1 MVSQIDLFEYEV
13 EAQKE
18 TVVLVPNRLTTQQ
31 HSIMSYLKY
40 NALGEKQVKN
50 AKHLSNLFKLSEREL
65 RKEITAIR
73 KHKPSHVIIASC
85 QKGYYIPLEVE
96 REKANRML
104 LERWVG
110 ATETL
115 LGNDPRLIT
124 FMFWKL
130 NKLKDEVDTPLQ
142 GQTVMQF
149 NGWEKDINYYADKY
163 EKGSEV

>member
-1 MVSQIDLFEYEV
+1 
-13 EAQKE
+13 
-18 TVVLVPNRLTTQQ
+18 
-31 HSIMSYLKY
+31 
-40 NALGEKQVKN
+40 
-50 AKHLSNLFKLSEREL
+50 
-65 RKEITAIR
+65 
-73 KHKPSHVIIASC
+73 
-85 QKGYYIPLEVE
+85 
-96 REKANRML
+96 ML